1 MTMTILRFIAISL
14 LFTLTS
20 TFWSGCY
27 YDNEEEL
34 YPFESCETTNMS
46 FAVNILPLFNQNCN
60 VCHATSQA
68 QGNVILDTHAE
79 VKKQVDAVRL
89 LGAIRHEVGFSA
101 MPQGQPQLTPCA
113 IDKIASWVAAG
124 APNN

>member
-1 MTMTILRFIAISL
+1 MTILRFIAITF
-14 LFTLTS
+14 LFTLMI

-46 FAVNILPLFNQNCN
+46 FTTDILPLFDQNCN
-60 VCHATSQA
+60 VCHASSQA
-68 QGNVILDTHAE
+68 LGNVILDSHAE
-79 VKKQVDAVRL
+79 VKKQVDAIRL

-101 MPQGQPQLTPCA
+101 MPQGQPQLTSCA

>member
-1 MTMTILRFIAISL
+1 MTLNHFIAIIFLSSMSAL
-14 LFTLTS
+14 I
-20 TFWSGCY
+20 WSGCY

-34 YPFESCETTNMS
+34 YPFEPCETTNMS
-46 FAVNILPLFNQNCN
+46 FTTDILPIFDLNCN

-68 QGNVILDTHAE
+68 LGNVILDTHAD

-89 LGAIRHEVGFSA
+89 LGAIRHENGFSQ
-101 MPQGQPQLTPCA
+101 MPQGQPQLTFCT